1 MCMGKTLRIQF
12 LKILVL
18 FLVLSCAHTFNSFGQ
33 VPLVDLKSFE
43 ISFAPLESSRER
55 SSVQLSVQEARRM
68 SGLDVNNEEGPLP
81 EFTQDKSQQ
90 DGFFYVTTQGG
101 ISIGRYYHQND
112 DNILSQLPIRNGTP
126 ANISGIS
133 LAFDFI
139 FLPAAD
145 NTDIT
150 FQLSYKVN
158 NGNWKS
164 PEGGFF
170 TSEMLQQEKQGWST
184 FSIQI
189 FLDQLYILPNDQL
202 EIRWSALNAD
212 DASDFIPIA
221 LQKVELFADEA
232 APRELHPGSLI
243 ISEIMTSFDTG
254 SGLLE
259 YVELFNSTKEPVNL
273 KGLVLQSGRNRVVV
287 QQNLIAPPYEAVVLA
302 GYNQENDLFESMADY
317 HYQGEL
323 LNETSGRLR
332 LVLDGADV
340 ARALYESQ
348 NKGTSIQINHLENAF
363 DGYSGLSN
371 FIPASDQYKSIF
383 TGTPGRVEYERRL
396 YSKTISSNGWYLL
409 TPPGSISEATNRE
422 VIRGMKPV
430 TSSSQT
436 SNEAGLNAPY
446 IYHQYEGAGPV
457 RLYASGNNTVKT
469 GSETSGS
476 VNAEQADL
484 NSLINLSVRRLSS
497 ITEMTNSEGYQAYP
511 ALLTWNASNQAFEFV
526 WQETDRIEPW
536 NSYLVSTDV
545 SADQKEPGDQSK
557 TESELNSLSR
567 LINISLISD
576 AETDSETVLY
586 DQSMIGFWDPVL
598 QNSAASDFNLPK
610 LWTPISEESEQTRQ
624 PLIYLKSANAGTTAS
639 YLNFPHTPEENIRI
653 PVGLKFPVSIDR
665 ATFRWDFIET
675 LPEQW
680 EIEFVDTEIAKSIN
694 MRQEQ
699 NYSFTERSDIVNEGI
714 RDPAHSFHLIKPD
727 EYSRFYI
734 HISPTGDLGASE
746 EEAENPDSIELKQN
760 YPNPF
765 NPMTTIGFYLPVDTE
780 VRIGVYNVVGQ
791 QVGLLLDDRL
801 NAGDHTVSW
810 NALDMPSGVYIVQL
824 EAMNTVQ
831 TRKITL
837 IK

>member
-1 MCMGKTLRIQF
+1 MGKALRIQS
-12 LKILVL
+12 LKLLVL

-33 VPLVDLKSFE
+33 VPLVDLRSFE
-43 ISFAPLESSRER
+43 ISFAPEESSRER
-55 SSVQLSVQEARRM
+55 SSVHLSVQEARRM
-68 SGLDVNNEEGPLP
+68 SGLEVNNEEGPLA
-81 EFTQDKSQQ
+81 EFTEDKSQQ
-90 DGFFYVTTQGG
+90 TGFFYITTQGG
-101 ISIGRYYHQND
+101 TSIGRYYHQND

-126 ANISGIS
+126 SNISGIS
-133 LAFDFI
+133 LAFDFV

-145 NTDIT
+145 NSDVT
-150 FQLSYKVN
+150 FQLSYRVN

-184 FSIQI
+184 FSMQI

-202 EIRWSALNAD
+202 EIRWTALDD
-212 DASDFIPIA
+212 DASDFLPIA

-232 APRELHPGSLI
+232 APRKLHPGSLI

-254 SGLLE
+254 SGFLE
-259 YVELFNSTKEPVNL
+259 YVEVFNSTEEPLNL

-302 GYNQENDLFESMADY
+302 GYSRGNDLFKSIADY
-317 HYQGEL
+317 HYPEGL
-323 LNETSGRLR
+323 LNETSERLR
-332 LVLDGADV
+332 LVLDGVDV

-371 FIPASDQYKSIF
+371 FIPATDQYKSVF

-422 VIRGMKPV
+422 VIREMKPIML
-430 TSSSQT
+430 SNQT
-436 SNEAGLNAPY
+436 NAESGLNSPY
-446 IYHQYEGAGPV
+446 IYHQSEGAEPV
-457 RLYASGNNTVKT
+457 RFYASGSNALDT

-476 VNAEQADL
+476 VNAEESDL
-484 NSLINLSVRRLSS
+484 NSLTNLLIRRQSS
-497 ITEMTNSEGYQAYP
+497 ITEMTNPEGHQAYP
-511 ALLTWNASNQAFEFV
+511 ALLTWNASSQAFEFV
-526 WQETDRIEPW
+526 WQENDRIEPW

-545 SADQKEPGDQSK
+545 SADQMEENDQSK
-557 TESELNSLSR
+557 IDPELNSLSR
-567 LINISLISD
+567 LINISLKSD

-586 DQSMIGFWDPVL
+586 DQSMIGFWEPVSL
-598 QNSAASDFNLPK
+598 NRAASDFNLPK
-610 LWTPISEESEQTRQ
+610 FWTPISEESGQTRQ
-624 PLIYLKSANAGTTAS
+624 PLIYLKSANGGAPAS
-639 YLNFPHTPEENIRI
+639 YLNFPHSPEENIRI
-653 PVGLKFPVSIDR
+653 PVGLKFPASIDR
-665 ATFRWDFIET
+665 ATFSWDFIET
-675 LPEQW
+675 LPDQW
-680 EIEFVDTEIAKSIN
+680 EIEFVDTEFGKSIN
-694 MRQEQ
+694 MRHEQ
-699 NYSFTERSDIVNEGI
+699 NYSFTERSDIVSEGI
-714 RDPAHSFHLIKPD
+714 RDPEHSFHLIKPD

-734 HISPTGDLGASE
+734 NISPSGDLGAGE
-746 EEAENPDSIELKQN
+746 EETETPDSIELKQN

-765 NPMTTIGFYLPVDTE
+765 NPMTTIGFYLPVDTD

-791 QVGLLLDDRL
+791 QVGMLVDDRL
-801 NAGDHTVSW
+801 NAGNHTVTW

-837 IK
+837 VK